1 MCFITFGLDPK
12 NYLCRI
18 VIQIPAIPVS
28 YIMKELQHLNKYFR
42 KYRFK
47 LLIGI
52 IITMIARVFQLV
64 MPSYVKKSIE
74 VVEGFIGNDILKA
87 DAKEMLME
95 YILIIVGAALLSGF
109 FTFLMRQTIINV
121 SRYIEYDLK
130 NEVFDHYQLL
140 SLNFYKK
147 NRTGDLMNRISED
160 VNQVRLYGGPAIMYG
175 IQTLTLFVCL
185 VPLMFIKA
193 PVLALYALLPLP
205 ILSVLIYQISKVI
218 HKRSTIVQ
226 EFLSTLSTFT
236 QESFSGISVIK
247 AYALE
252 PKVNAELKNLA
263 LDGKNKSMDLAKV
276 NAWFFPLMILL
287 IGISNIFVI
296 YIGGKQYID
305 GEIASIGII
314 AEFILYV
321 NMLTWPV
328 AVVGWVTSIVQR
340 AEASQKRINQF
351 LQEEPNIVSTVKEE
365 TPIKG
370 KIEFK
375 NVTFTYEDTNITALN
390 NISFTINKGE
400 TVAILGKTGSGKSTI
415 LDLIARLYDID
426 SGQILIDDIPIKEL
440 NLQSL
445 RQSIGAVPQDAFLFS
460 DTIKNNIKFGKENS
474 TDEEIIA
481 VAKKAVVHE
490 NIMGFNKQYETIL
503 GERGITLSG
512 GQKQR
517 VSIARALLKDPQI
530 YLFDD
535 CLSAVD
541 TETEEEILNQLKKES
556 KNKTTLIVSHRVS
569 SAKNADKIIVLE
581 DGKLMQ
587 EGTHEELNSVEG
599 YYKELYMH
607 QLSEKEK

>member
-1 MCFITFGLDPK
+1 
-12 NYLCRI
+12 
-18 VIQIPAIPVS
+18 
-28 YIMKELQHLNKYFR
+28 
-42 KYRFK
+42 
-47 LLIGI
+47 
-52 IITMIARVFQLV
+52 
-64 MPSYVKKSIE
+64 
-74 VVEGFIGNDILKA
+74 
-87 DAKEMLME
+87 
-95 YILIIVGAALLSGF
+95 
-109 FTFLMRQTIINV
+109 
-121 SRYIEYDLK
+121 
-130 NEVFDHYQLL
+130 
-140 SLNFYKK
+140 
-147 NRTGDLMNRISED
+147 
-160 VNQVRLYGGPAIMYG
+160 
-175 IQTLTLFVCL
+175 
-185 VPLMFIKA
+185 
-193 PVLALYALLPLP
+193 
-205 ILSVLIYQISKVI
+205 
-218 HKRSTIVQ
+218 
-226 EFLSTLSTFT
+226 
-236 QESFSGISVIK
+236 
-247 AYALE
+247 
-252 PKVNAELKNLA
+252 
-263 LDGKNKSMDLAKV
+263 
-276 NAWFFPLMILL
+276 L

-351 LQEEPNIVSTVKEE
+351 LQEEPNIISTVQED

-375 NVTFTYEDTNITALN
+375 NVIFTYEDTNITALN

-426 SGQILIDDIPIKEL
+426 SGKILIDDVPIKEL

-445 RQSIGAVPQDAFLFS
+445 RKAIGAVPQDAFLFS

-474 TDEEIIA
+474 TDEEIID

-490 NIMGFNKQYETIL
+490 NIMGFTKQYDTIL

-587 EGTHEELNSVEG
+587 EGTHEELNSVDG